1 MTASGGE
8 PREFAGVS
16 VGSRL
21 GEGGRSIVYE
31 SEHEGRPVALKIYK
45 QAAMD
50 KMQRKLR
57 IDIAEFEYQRNR
69 EIFEI
74 DGLNRYV
81 AEPLTTLHEDGKSAL
96 VQERL
101 NGELYF
107 FYVRRHPNCGR
118 AKLRDHLRRVVDT
131 AHAAGFYDIDF
142 HSLNVM
148 VVEEPGGEC
157 VPKLFDFNLIPFHIR
172 PPNPFWGAALKLGL
186 MSPAWR
192 DERRLRDF
200 DLVHKGHLKILK
212 ECM

>member
-1 MTASGGE
+1 MTASGMAS
-8 PREFAGVS
+8 REFAGMS

-31 SEHEGRPVALKIYK
+31 SEYEGRPVALKIYK
-45 QAAMD
+45 QAAID
-50 KMQRKLR
+50 RMQRKLR
-57 IDIAEFEYQRNR
+57 IDIAEFEYRRNR

-74 DGLNRYV
+74 DGLNRFV
-81 AEPLTTLHEDGKSAL
+81 AEPLTTLHENGKSAL

-107 FYVRRHPNCGR
+107 FYVRRHPNCDR
-118 AKLRDHLRRVVDT
+118 AKLKDHLQRVVDT

-148 VVEEPGGEC
+148 VVDEAGGES
-157 VPKLFDFNLIPFHIR
+157 VPKLFDFNMIPFHIR
-172 PPNPFWGAALKLGL
+172 PPNPFWAAALKLGL